1 MRSTHSSRYDGQA
14 APSAAVIGLTR
25 DIENAEALDQ
35 AVRPLRPVAN
45 ALVADPRR
53 RQVLQGSWLGHAVHP
68 MLTDVPIG
76 FWMSANVLDLV
87 GGKKSRPAASRLL
100 ALGILTAAPTG
111 LTGLAEWAGAGR
123 REQRV
128 GVAHAAAN
136 TVAISLFTGS
146 LAARRREH
154 HARGVLLAL
163 AGSAATVAS
172 SYLGGHLTS
181 VRKVSSRNPA
191 FGT

>member
-1 MRSTHSSRYDGQA
+1 MNATHSTRYDGQES
-14 APSAAVIGLTR
+14 PSAALIDLTK

-35 AVRPLRPVAN
+35 AVGPLRPVAE

-53 RQVLQGSWLGHAVHP
+53 RRVLQGTWLGHAVHP

-100 ALGILTAAPTG
+100 GLGILTAGPAG
-111 LTGLAEWAGAGR
+111 LTGLAEWAGAGS

-136 TVAISLFTGS
+136 TVAIGLFAAS

-154 HARGVLLAL
+154 HAQGVLLGL

-191 FGT
+191 FGS